1 MYASRT
7 SKRSKRAVRESAH
20 VTLETLEARQLLS
33 AYHHHYHSGSH
44 STPSVGGYRRYYAS
58 APLAV
63 KPNVGGLGLEGA
75 TGDDQILI
83 TQAGG
88 PYTNHKQRQTSTG
101 TRAVS
106 PHCESGAR
114 AG

>member
-44 STPSVGGYRRYYAS
+44 GTPNVGGYRRYYAS

-63 KPNVGGLGLEGA
+63 TQNAGTLLV
-75 TGDDQILI
+75 TGTTGNDQILI
-83 TQAGG
+83 TQAG
-88 PYTNHKQRQTSTG
+88 STHPIHNG
-101 TRAVS
+101 SWNRNVTRPLSQA
-106 PHCESGAR
+106 
-114 AG
+114 